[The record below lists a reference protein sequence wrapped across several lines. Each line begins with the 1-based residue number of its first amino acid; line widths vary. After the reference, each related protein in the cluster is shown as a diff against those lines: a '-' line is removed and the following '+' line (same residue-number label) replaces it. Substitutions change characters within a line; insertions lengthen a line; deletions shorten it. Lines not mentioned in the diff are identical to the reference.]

1 MLQELR
7 VHVLYA
13 EISGEA
19 LFLLHDTTRLDVR
32 VEVFAPEGTK
42 FRWSPSVCLMV
53 VTSFVCV
60 LRLLSTHKL
69 ITLDFHLQSESQS
82 IDQPPS
88 TC

>member
-42 FRWSPSVCLMV
+42 FR
-53 VTSFVCV
+53 
-60 LRLLSTHKL
+60 
-69 ITLDFHLQSESQS
+69 
-82 IDQPPS
+82 
-88 TC
+88 